1 MKRIA
6 AYLLS
11 MLAQTANAA
20 DLQLLTDYHPP
31 LHFQQG
37 EQLVGFGVDI
47 VRALAKTTGDQ
58 IHLQQ
63 VPLLRALRM
72 ASDTPDTGVFTVLR
86 TDERDNRY
94 QWVGP
99 LIEVETALYA
109 QDNRQPRV
117 RSLHEADRAGRIT
130 VPRKWLVYSYLQK
143 QDLNNLYGV
152 ETPEQMMRLF
162 SLGRTDFV
170 VTDTLSFA
178 SLAREQGMEPGRL
191 QYQIPLMKQDTYIA
205 FSPQTDPRQV
215 ARWQR
220 ALDSLRADGRL
231 EQIRQRWLVGALPR

>member
-1 MKRIA
+1 
-6 AYLLS
+6 
-11 MLAQTANAA
+11 
-20 DLQLLTDYHPP
+20 
-31 LHFQQG
+31 
-37 EQLVGFGVDI
+37 
-47 VRALAKTTGDQ
+47 
-58 IHLQQ
+58 
-63 VPLLRALRM
+63 
-72 ASDTPDTGVFTVLR
+72 
-86 TDERDNRY
+86 
-94 QWVGP
+94 
-99 LIEVETALYA
+99 
-109 QDNRQPRV
+109 
-117 RSLHEADRAGRIT
+117 
-130 VPRKWLVYSYLQK
+130 
-143 QDLNNLYGV
+143 
-152 ETPEQMMRLF
+152 MRLF